1 MGGGKLTV
9 EWLQN
14 NWQFLIGDILIPVGT
29 FIIGLFIGKGI
40 EKKKAQSSINNGSG
54 NTVIQN
60 SEVHK

>member
-1 MGGGKLTV
+1 MGGGNLKV
-9 EWLQN
+9 VCLQN
-14 NWQFLIGDILIPVGT
+14 IWQLIIGDILIPVGT